1 MKQLQTLFKEG
12 ERIVLRDR
20 TERNEKRK
28 RGELFNIF
36 DVLNLRT
43 SEVRTH
49 SAFLAELLNPNGNH
63 GLGDRFLKVFISTIP
78 ELAEWQFDTEHA
90 HVTVED
96 PSAGAIN
103 EDASAGG
110 RMDITIKSHNQIII
124 IENKIYAGDQYK
136 QLVRYANYA
145 KRFKNWMIIY
155 LTLFKQEASAE
166 SYTDDKGEKVPYVP
180 MGYDNDIRRWLYR
193 CQQIAVQH
201 PLIRETIAQYIN
213 LIKVL
218 THQME
223 NNEHKK
229 ELLEVMAQNADATA
243 AIYGVSQVEYIAYLL
258 ENRVFPVLKSVAA
271 ELDLEF
277 GYTDNLLSAVK
288 EAGFYFYK
296 REWHRAG
303 IVFYTETNGWR
314 DFYYGISNYEGT
326 TKLDIQGKKKLECMT
341 QDPTDYWPY
350 GWARLDRYQD
360 WNRTVMPD
368 MANGKFANYIKE
380 VLNTILHELKEKKI
394 NL

>member
-63 GLGDRFLKVFISTIP
+63 GLGDRFLRVFISTIP

-166 SYTDDKGEKVPYVP
+166 SCTDDKGEKVPYVP

-213 LIKVL
+213 LIKEL

-229 ELLEVMAQNADATA
+229 EL
-243 AIYGVSQVEYIAYLL
+243 
-258 ENRVFPVLKSVAA
+258 
-271 ELDLEF
+271 EF
-277 GYTDNLLSAVK
+277 VYTDNLLSAVK
-288 EAGFYFYK
+288 EAGFDFYK

-368 MANGKFANYIKE
+368 MANGKFTNYIKE